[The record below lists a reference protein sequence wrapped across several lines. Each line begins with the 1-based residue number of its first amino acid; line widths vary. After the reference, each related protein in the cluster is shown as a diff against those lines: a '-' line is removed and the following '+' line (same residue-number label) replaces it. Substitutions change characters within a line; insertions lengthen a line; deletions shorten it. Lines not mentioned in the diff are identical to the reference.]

1 MSIRSFVALPIP
13 GKIRE
18 HLAWLH
24 ESVPHTAGRITW
36 VKPEAIHLT
45 CVFLGDI
52 EEDQVDTVTS
62 ALETAV
68 TGMESFVTCLDGV
81 GAFPNFRNPRTVWVG
96 YDEGA
101 SEVMTLKCSVDE
113 ALKPLGFEPEKRTFY
128 PHVTLG
134 RVKQRGN
141 PKELEKAA
149 ASWVLPFE
157 NWITRNMILFQS
169 ELTKHGP
176 IYTPLARIPMSDP
189 GSSVERR

>member
-13 GKIRE
+13 GNIRD
-18 HLAWLH
+18 HLARLH
-24 ESVPHTAGRITW
+24 ESVPHSVGKITW
-36 VKPEAIHLT
+36 VKSDAIHLT

-52 EEDQVDTVTS
+52 QEDQIDPVTA
-62 ALETAV
+62 ALEKAV
-68 TGMESFVTCLDGV
+68 GGMESFVTCLDGV

-96 YDEGA
+96 YEDGA
-101 SEVMTLKCSVDE
+101 SEVVELKRRVDM
-113 ALKPLGFEPEKRTFY
+113 ALEPLGFESERRRFH

-134 RVKQRGN
+134 RVKQQGN
-141 PKELEKAA
+141 AKELEKAA

-169 ELTKHGP
+169 ELTKEGP

>member
-13 GKIRE
+13 GNIRD
-18 HLAWLH
+18 HLARLH
-24 ESVPHTAGRITW
+24 ESVPHAAGRVTW
-36 VKPEAIHLT
+36 VKADAIHLT

-52 EEDQVDTVTS
+52 EVDQVVPITA
-62 ALETAV
+62 ALEEAASS
-68 TGMESFVTCLDGV
+68 MESFVTCLDGV

-96 YDEGA
+96 YEEGA
-101 SEVMTLKCSVDE
+101 REVVELKRRVDS
-113 ALKPLGFEPEKRTFY
+113 ALEPLGFEPDQRRFH

-134 RVKQRGN
+134 RVKQQGDS
-141 PKELEKAA
+141 KEFEKAA

-169 ELTKHGP
+169 ELTKNGP
-176 IYTPLARIPMSDP
+176 IYSPLAHIPMSDP